1 MKRLLFIIF
10 LSVGIGHLTASDFTQ
25 LIQQY
30 GDNGDFSRMD
40 SVYSLASKQINYTNE
55 PVSALDMNVTYATY
69 LNSQRKYDEAYQV
82 LKRAREEAIRL
93 KKEKKYTAD
102 TQKQIQLS
110 EGIATYETAYG
121 LWASNKLYEANK
133 FTDEAID
140 LFIQIK
146 DTARLAESYNLSGVI
161 HKNLFMLDKAIL
173 MYKKALKITEYQKDY
188 TLSAIIISNIAALY
202 NELEETQKA
211 IIFSRRIFSY
221 PQADTL
227 AFNDQINKISYLCN
241 HAILLTNGEYY
252 QNALD
257 SLQLATSLLQEN
269 MPAGLK
275 LYIYTNYAKA
285 LYDTGDSR
293 SAINYYQKAISYKK
307 QTSNEYNKANLDYL
321 YGYMLFQATDSLQKA
336 HDYLTEALAFYRK
349 NPSIMLTKSLLAMA
363 EVEAKR
369 NHAQNSYQLALEAYK
384 TEQKIQHKSFH
395 DRLAGFE
402 AELETKEKDLEII
415 SLNAEQAKNKAAYQT
430 RTYIST
436 SIFILTSNPQ
446 LSSSASFLRLNVL
459 SSLN

>member
-1 MKRLLFIIF
+1 M
-10 LSVGIGHLTASDFTQ
+10 
-25 LIQQY
+25 
-30 GDNGDFSRMD
+30 
-40 SVYSLASKQINYTNE
+40 
-55 PVSALDMNVTYATY
+55 
-69 LNSQRKYDEAYQV
+69 
-82 LKRAREEAIRL
+82 
-93 KKEKKYTAD
+93 
-102 TQKQIQLS
+102 
-110 EGIATYETAYG
+110 
-121 LWASNKLYEANK
+121 
-133 FTDEAID
+133 
-140 LFIQIK
+140 
-146 DTARLAESYNLSGVI
+146 
-161 HKNLFMLDKAIL
+161 
-173 MYKKALKITEYQKDY
+173 
-188 TLSAIIISNIAALY
+188 
-202 NELEETQKA
+202 
-211 IIFSRRIFSY
+211 
-221 PQADTL
+221 
-227 AFNDQINKISYLCN
+227 
-241 HAILLTNGEYY
+241 TNGEYY

-257 SLQLATSLLQEN
+257 SLQLATRLLQEN

-321 YGYMLFQATDSLQKA
+321 YGYMLFQATDSLQEA
-336 HDYLTEALAFYRK
+336 YDYLTEALAFYRK

-436 SIFILTSNPQ
+436 SIFILIVLLSAIIIISLQKRKVALKLKQSELEKELKNKETQSKLLIGDLNKKMTDQYLKGLEDSNDYISKELHNDVCNELLAAEVQLRQTNASQLAAQLKQIRENVRNLSHQ
-446 LSSSASFLRLNVL
+446 LSTPNFSNI
-459 SSLN
+459 SLYQMFNLYIEN

>member
-10 LSVGIGHLTASDFTQ
+10 LSVCIGHIAASDFTK

-55 PVSALDMNVTYATY
+55 PVSALDMNITYATY

-82 LKRAREEAIRL
+82 LKRAREEATRL

-121 LWASNKLYEANK
+121 LWASNKQYEANK

-188 TLSAIIISNIAALY
+188 ALSAIIISNIAALY

-221 PQADTL
+221 PQADSL

-275 LYIYTNYAKA
+275 LYVYTNYAKA
-285 LYDTGDSR
+285 LYDTGDSQ

-349 NPSIMLTKSLLAMA
+349 NPSIMLTKSLLALA

-395 DRLAGFE
+395 NRLAGFE
-402 AELETKEKDLEII
+402 A
-415 SLNAEQAKNKAAYQT
+415 N
-430 RTYIST
+430 
-436 SIFILTSNPQ
+436 
-446 LSSSASFLRLNVL
+446 
-459 SSLN
+459 

>member
-321 YGYMLFQATDSLQKA
+321 YGYMLFQATDSLQEA
-336 HDYLTEALAFYRK
+336 YDYLTEALAFYRK
-349 NPSIMLTKSLLAMA
+349 IPA
-363 EVEAKR
+363 
-369 NHAQNSYQLALEAYK
+369 
-384 TEQKIQHKSFH
+384 
-395 DRLAGFE
+395 
-402 AELETKEKDLEII
+402 
-415 SLNAEQAKNKAAYQT
+415 
-430 RTYIST
+430 
-436 SIFILTSNPQ
+436 
-446 LSSSASFLRLNVL
+446 
-459 SSLN
+459 